1 MSKSTTR
8 VRFAEKPT
16 VHEVEE
22 SASKRRRPNEED
34 EEEFPTHA
42 KKHTLDSDEED
53 DGDKYERLNVKNV
66 EGQEEATDE
75 YDGNTKIMAFNMKE
89 DMEEGHFDS
98 NGTFIF
104 DKKENDNI
112 DWDNVKKK
120 AGTHWEQATD
130 ADDET
135 EIDQSV
141 DLVAIYKRLL
151 ELLTGKETIAAALKR
166 MNSEKGLSAA
176 EERKRRWAAK
186 KAGTSVE
193 DGNSKIVAEITSL
206 GDALVSMGHMDAYQ
220 LEPTKIKDLLASLE
234 AVKSDKPEAVDDS
247 YDMFGD
253 EPVLEGPSQSTADP
267 DQVMWEYKLKSD
279 DSKLIGPFTTVD
291 MISKSESDALKEGA
305 FVSERTKKVI
315 EFSVETFRFGVQWGF
330 VPFIVYL
337 GFRRGAEP
345 GPNGEIVPLSIAN
358 MFYG

>member
-1 MSKSTTR
+1 MNVIQSVSAIDKYLLCYHVVNGLSSLS
-8 VRFAEKPT
+8 FI
-16 VHEVEE
+16 
-22 SASKRRRPNEED
+22 ASKLFKPICHRMYGD
-34 EEEFPTHA
+34 EFESCVFNSREHELLVFIGVIIVFKNRKSLNWRHYLSTIYFYSKFANAFFFFRISAIYGILYSLFAIATYVIFPEPVQV
-42 KKHTLDSDEED
+42 DSDKIVYFRTGELQREMD
-53 DGDKYERLNVKNV
+53 NDKSVVWVIEFF
-66 EGQEEATDE
+66 
-75 YDGNTKIMAFNMKE
+75 NTWSAE
-89 DMEEGHFDS
+89 CRH
-98 NGTFIF
+98 
-104 DKKENDNI
+104 
-112 DWDNVKKK
+112 V
-120 AGTHWEQATD
+120 APATD

-186 KAGTSVE
+186 KAGT
-193 DGNSKIVAEITSL
+193 K
-206 GDALVSMGHMDAYQ
+206 
-220 LEPTKIKDLLASLE
+220 

-253 EPVLEGPSQSTADP
+253 EPVPEGPSQSTADP